1 MLNDEARAKILK
13 RKTLLYEMLL
23 RNQKHLPH
31 IDSAM
36 CTYEFLKEV
45 YENSTFAF
53 EMHEVRVRNVVT
65 CPSLAQLQTMSV
77 RALEGILH
85 HKINCIPTSE
95 FKITVLLTHVGS
107 R

>member
-1 MLNDEARAKILK
+1 
-13 RKTLLYEMLL
+13 
-23 RNQKHLPH
+23 
-31 IDSAM
+31 M

-85 HKINCIPTSE
+85 HKINCIPASE

-107 R
+107 RQASKRWYLEFLSTIHARGYP